1 MSLMPTAA
9 QLREAHADPNITE
22 AAEIVQELT
31 RQGLTLTEVC
41 RLCSLP
47 GRTITIRALQEGG
60 LRTMKPDVLEALK
73 LGYQRFDAGYT
84 GYRVRR
90 STRPAEIGV
99 QKPDAVPQPR
109 LLDPRS
115 RLVERLREKRK
126 AAA

>member
-1 MSLMPTAA
+1 MIPTNQ
-9 QLREAHADPNITE
+9 QLREAHADPAITE

-31 RQGLTLTEVC
+31 RQGLTFTEVC

-60 LRTMKPDVLEALK
+60 LRTMKPEILTALK
-73 LGYQRFDAGYT
+73 LGYQRFDAGDVS
-84 GYRVRR
+84 YRIRR

-109 LLDPRS
+109 MLDPRS
-115 RLVERLREKRK
+115 RLVERLVQKRK
-126 AAA
+126 DAAA